1 MNVLSFAGAHEL
13 GHILGLQHARQ
24 VDVSTS
30 TNIMGYNSDSYLNE
44 QEFAQRNSLIDFANQ
59 MGYPDMQPGFENE
72 IDMLLRVLGS
82 GTVMGV

>member
-1 MNVLSFAGAHEL
+1 
-13 GHILGLQHARQ
+13 
-24 VDVSTS
+24 
-30 TNIMGYNSDSYLNE
+30 LNE